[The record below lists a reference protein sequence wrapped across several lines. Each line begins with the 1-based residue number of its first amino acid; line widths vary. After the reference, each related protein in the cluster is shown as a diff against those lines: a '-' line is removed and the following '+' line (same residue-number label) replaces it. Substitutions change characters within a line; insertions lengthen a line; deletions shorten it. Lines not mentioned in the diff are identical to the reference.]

1 MLLKGKTALVTGAR
15 RGIGR
20 QIVRIFAENGADI
33 WACAR
38 TPCNDFESDM
48 KNLAQH
54 CDVTINPLYFELTEE
69 DEIKV
74 AMKQVMSSKQAI
86 DILVNNA
93 GIMPEPRL
101 FSMLPLDDIRKT
113 FEVNFFSQLLITQY
127 ISRMMARKKSGSIVN
142 IVSFVAIDGG
152 LYPGHLDYVASKAAL
167 IGVTKKLAIEMG
179 EQGIRVN
186 AIAPGPINTDMGQ
199 LIQEDFMQKI
209 LQRTSLKRA
218 GTANDVAGSV
228 LFLASDLSSHI
239 TGQIIRVDGG
249 LL

>member
-54 CDVTINPLYFELTEE
+54 CDVTINPLYFELTEN
-69 DEIKV
+69 DEVKA
-74 AMKQVMSSKQAI
+74 AMKQVMSSKQTVV
-86 DILVNNA
+86 ILVNNA
-93 GIMPEPRL
+93 GVTSEPRL
-101 FSMLPLDDIRKT
+101 FSMLPIDAIRKT

-127 ISRMMARKKSGSIVN
+127 ISRIMLRKKSGSIVN
-142 IVSFVAIDGG
+142 IVSVAAIDGD
-152 LYPGHLDYVASKAAL
+152 PGQLDYVASKAAL
-167 IGVTKKLAIEMG
+167 IGATKKMAIEMG